1 MAGGVVTN
9 ITTSGTGA
17 GTHLLSSTFYGTC
30 ATGAS
35 TAAKIVKLA
44 DTNVNSATIKKG
56 MLLTVKFTNSNTALS
71 PTLTIQTSGGT
82 QLIAAK
88 NIMQYGVVAS
98 GNSEGLSWR
107 AGAIVGFVYDGTNW
121 IEVSSNDG
129 VLGVTAGTGLNTT
142 SNDTGTDGGNITSTG
157 TLYLTKSGVT
167 AGTYQGIQVDKYG
180 RVISASNQGYTTN
193 TGTVTSVSTGAGLTG
208 SVTTTG
214 TIKAN
219 LNSETSIGTIGTTDN
234 LYAVGVDS
242 NNKLAVLVSSSG
254 GTSAIIR
261 RWTTA

>member
-1 MAGGVVTN
+1 MAGGVVTQ

-35 TAAKIVKLA
+35 TAAKIVKLS
-44 DTNVNSATIKKG
+44 DTNVNSATLKTG
-56 MLLTVKFTNSNTALS
+56 MLLTVKFTNTNTAAS

-88 NIMQYGVVAS
+88 SVMRYGTTAAS
-98 GNSEGLSWR
+98 TTEGTSWR
-107 AGAIVGFVYDGTNW
+107 AGAIVSFVYDGTNW
-121 IEVSSNDG
+121 VEISSIDDN
-129 VLGVTAGTGLNTT
+129 
-142 SNDTGTDGGNITSTG
+142 
-157 TLYLTKSGVT
+157 SG
-167 AGTYQGIQVDKYG
+167 
-180 RVISASNQGYTTN
+180 
-193 TGTVTSVSTGAGLTG
+193 GTVTSVSTGAGLTG
-208 SVTTTG
+208 GAVTTTG

-219 LNSETSIGTIGTTDN
+219 LNSETSLGTIGTTDN

-242 NNKLAVLVSSSG
+242 NNKLAVLVSGG